1 MFKETLLEKYK
12 DTLKNKFKKLNN
24 KLQLA
29 VAQMALH
36 PWWCWEV
43 VGSIFRVYFTKEK
56 VKNQIFFAY
65 KRN

>member
-36 PWWCWEV
+36 PWWC
-43 VGSIFRVYFTKEK
+43 
-56 VKNQIFFAY
+56 
-65 KRN
+65 